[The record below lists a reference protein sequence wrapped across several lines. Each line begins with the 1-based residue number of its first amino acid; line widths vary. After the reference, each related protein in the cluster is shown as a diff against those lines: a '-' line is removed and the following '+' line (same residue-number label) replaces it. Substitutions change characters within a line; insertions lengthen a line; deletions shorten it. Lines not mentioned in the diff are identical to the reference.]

1 MSVIRLGSPAFP
13 AKVTEFGTFVCKL
26 EHVWQ
31 AAGRYAK
38 RNGYNVVESYG
49 VIGVAPF

>member
-1 MSVIRLGSPAFP
+1 MSVIRLGNPAFP

-31 AAGRYAK
+31 AARQYAK
-38 RNGYNVVESYG
+38 RHGHSIVATYG
-49 VIGVAPF
+49 VTGVAPF